1 MFWSINAFWEFNEK
15 HVVAGDVLKAL
26 LAAQFLL

>member
-1 MFWSINAFWEFNEK
+1 MFWSINASRELNEK
-15 HVVAGDVLKAL
+15 HVVAEDVLKAL